1 MRIPSNW
8 NREDDKITRVYTFS
22 NFVEAVEFVNK
33 IVPIAEKVQHHPDVE
48 VFGYKN
54 VRVTLTTHDKG
65 NTVTSKD
72 IDLAKMIDVI

>member
-8 NREDDKITRVYTFS
+8 NREDDKITRVYTFK

-54 VRVTLTTHDKG
+54 VRVTLTTHDEG

-72 IDLAKMIDVI
+72 IYLAKMIDLI

>member
-8 NREDDKITRVYTFS
+8 NREDDKITRVYTFK

-33 IVPIAEKVQHHPDVE
+33 IVSIAEKVQHHPDVE

-54 VRVTLTTHDKG
+54 VRVTLTTHDEG

-72 IDLAKMIDVI
+72 IDLAKLIDLI